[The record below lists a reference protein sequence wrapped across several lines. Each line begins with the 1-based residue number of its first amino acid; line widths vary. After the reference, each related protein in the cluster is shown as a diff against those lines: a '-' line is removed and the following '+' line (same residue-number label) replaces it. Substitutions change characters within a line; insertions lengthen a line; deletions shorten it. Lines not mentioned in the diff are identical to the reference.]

1 MPTTRLLF
9 ASHNAHKAAEVA
21 QILDGTDVEVLPLSA
36 VGALPEAPEDHDNFA
51 DNALQKAR
59 FIFERTGMPCVADD
73 SGLEVR
79 ALGGAPGVHSKRFS
93 PEGTA
98 EANNALLLARL
109 EGVTDRR
116 AWFRCALAVVGPLR
130 PGGPVVEGVVEGLC
144 EGEIAQSPSG
154 SGGFGY
160 DPLFLPD
167 ETPGRSMA
175 ELRPEE
181 KNGISHRGRAFA
193 ALPELLAQ
201 LRSVGL

>member
-1 MPTTRLLF
+1 MPKLRLLF

-21 QILDGTDVEVLPLSA
+21 QILSGTEVEVLPLSA
-36 VGALPEAPEDHDNFA
+36 VGPLPEAPEDHDNFA

-59 FIFERTGMPCVADD
+59 FIFERTGLPCVADD
-73 SGLEVR
+73 SGLEVA

-93 PEGTA
+93 PEATA

-109 EGVTDRR
+109 DGLSDRR
-116 AWFRCALAVVGPLR
+116 AWFRCALAVVGPVR
-130 PGGPVVEGVVEGLC
+130 PGGPVVEGVVEGRC
-144 EGEIAQSPSG
+144 EGSIAETLRG

-160 DPLFLPD
+160 VPLFLPA

-201 LRSVGL
+201 LRSIGL